1 MSGAVALLSAAGPD
15 ERGDSRLVEGWLGW
29 LRKRTDP
36 RWRAGE
42 WDQGRLLFTG
52 DPASAATVIAVCPLP
67 SCGVTMNDPHAS
79 GYCKTCHDAFTASGL
94 DREAFEAAYTRG
106 NRRLNVYRRDK
117 ACEVPACRRDAYG
130 FGLCVTHYRGW
141 VKARSR
147 PGADLAAW
155 TAARGAAT
163 PPEPC
168 SVLACDRERASAMV
182 LLCRVHDHRW
192 QTHQRA
198 AGGGAS
204 LTAWIERQPPYLS
217 AHMFSLAPLQEAAR
231 AEMLYALQRRDSR
244 ELAIRPQTVRRAV
257 AALEGLPSI
266 ALAGSALDPAAL
278 TTGELTCALIRSARW
293 DVGTAFDQFRGIDPS
308 RKLVWDLRTVSQQI
322 PSLKKGISPLRNPS
336 SLDFG
341 QVSQEWIREILMHW
355 ARTTGPISKDLNQR
369 HKACVIVSRA
379 LDLRGDGGTSPERL
393 RFSDVTMVVDAFKA
407 ARGGK
412 GELYAPSH
420 QDRLLRG
427 FFDLL
432 DFARREGIAGALSPR
447 FARDPRHHAIRQVDD
462 NEDEIGKAIPDAV
475 IRQLDEH
482 MPLLGAGFPYGAM
495 PPDAVTAM
503 FQAVYV
509 ILRDTGRR
517 PAEVAGLDLDCL
529 EYDQGEYQL
538 VWHNMKGRR
547 LRRRLPIEQG
557 TAGAIKSWKQTL
569 AGLDIPANCRAHL
582 FPAITGSYQH
592 MDAGNMSRAI
602 RLWADSVP
610 VLDSEDLGPDGTP
623 LPFDRA
629 KIFPYAFRH
638 TFCQRYADAGI
649 ALHVLQSLMDHR
661 SADTTAA
668 YYQVSKKMKREAVN
682 TLRVLAVDRTGSP
695 RPIGSAAAYEMRSVA
710 VPWGNCNEPSNVK
723 AGGGA
728 CPVRWQCPAC
738 AHYSPDPS
746 HLPAIEDQVRALK
759 ASLETARAIGAAGY
773 TIAGLEGEI
782 ADFEKVI
789 AAMKAGMDAMPEA
802 ERREVEEASKVLRR
816 LRAGVT
822 APGPVPLPMPAV
834 RPAGLTA

>member
-1 MSGAVALLSAAGPD
+1 MSSATALLPAAGPD
-15 ERGDSRLVEGWLGW
+15 GRGDSQLLEGWLGW
-29 LRKRTDP
+29 LGERIDP
-36 RWRAGE
+36 QWRASE
-42 WDQGRLLFTG
+42 WDRDRLLFAG

-67 SCGVTMNDPHAS
+67 GCGVTMNDPHSS
-79 GYCKTCHDAFTASGL
+79 GYCKTCHDEFTASGL
-94 DREAFEAAYTRG
+94 DKEAFKAAYTRG

-117 ACEVPACRRDAYG
+117 ACEVPACRRDSYG

-141 VKARSR
+141 VKARRR
-147 PGADLAAW
+147 PGIDRTAW
-155 TAARGAAT
+155 IAARGAAT
-163 PPEPC
+163 APEPC
-168 SVLACDRERASAMV
+168 SVLACDRERASATV
-182 LLCRVHDHRW
+182 LLCRVHDRRW
-192 QTHQRA
+192 QLHQRA
-198 AGGGAS
+198 AGDEAS
-204 LTAWIERQPPYLS
+204 LMAWIEHQPPYLS
-217 AHMFSLAPLQEAAR
+217 AHMFSLAPLQEAAQ

-266 ALAGSALDPAAL
+266 ALAGSELDPAAIVG
-278 TTGELTCALIRSARW
+278 GELTRALIRSARW

-322 PSLKKGISPLRNPS
+322 PSLKKGVSPLRNPS

-341 QVSQEWIREILMHW
+341 QVRQEWIREILMHW
-355 ARTTGPISKDLNQR
+355 ARTTSPLSKDLHR
-369 HKACVIVSRA
+369 LHKACVVASRA
-379 LDLRGDGGTSPERL
+379 LDLRADAGMSPDRL
-393 RFSDVTMVVDAFKA
+393 RFSDVTIVVDAFKV
-407 ARGGK
+407 ARSVK
-412 GELYAPSH
+412 GEPYAPSH
-420 QDRLLRG
+420 QDRLLRE

-432 DFARREGIAGALSPR
+432 DFARREGIAGGLSPR

-462 NEDEIGKAIPDAV
+462 NEDEIGKAIPDVV

-482 MPLLGAGFPYGAM
+482 MPLLGTGFPYGTM
-495 PPDAVTAM
+495 PPGAVTAM
-503 FQAVYV
+503 FQAIYV

-529 EYDQGEYQL
+529 EYDRGEYQL

-557 TAGAIKSWKQTL
+557 TADAIRDWKQTR
-569 AGLDIPANCRAHL
+569 AGLGIPANCAAHL

-592 MDAGNMSRAI
+592 MDSGNMSRAI
-602 RLWADSVP
+602 RAWADSVP
-610 VLDSEDLGPDGTP
+610 VLGSEELGPDGTP
-623 LPFDRA
+623 LPFDRS

-682 TLRVLAVDRTGSP
+682 TLRLLAVDRTGTP

-738 AHYSPDPS
+738 AHYNPDPS

-782 ADFEKVI
+782 ADYEKVI

-802 ERREVEEASKVLRR
+802 ERREVEEASKILRR
-816 LRAGVT
+816 LRAGAT